1 MTWRE
6 CREGRIKCPFG
17 RLRDVER
24 LGRAILL
31 VLLGFLGVAGG
42 VLTIRISVCTCVLL
56 EQGDDDLINNMQ

>member
-6 CREGRIKCPFG
+6 CRDDRIKCPFW

-31 VLLGFLGVAGG
+31 VLLGFLRVAGG